1 MCSYHFIIEK
11 DLWESLI
18 NLLSCSLCN
27 YFYIGVHL
35 CVFLWVYVC
44 TYAFFKCAYF
54 IFTCIFC
61 KVFVFISEQL
71 VLLVCSEAVVR
82 RCSLK

>member
-1 MCSYHFIIEK
+1 MCLYHFIIEE

-18 NLLSCSLCN
+18 NLLSSSLCN

-61 KVFVFISEQL
+61 KAFVFTTEQL
-71 VLLVCSEAVVR
+71 VLLSIQFLER
-82 RCSLK
+82 QLLR